1 MSADTK
7 YGGRAHPKRQNFRRR
22 KYIVDRRRQLA
33 TTARVAG
40 LVLVLLLALN
50 AVIAWQGYTVAN
62 QIATTNPNVAE
73 RLHAANY
80 RNAAILGGISLIIFS
95 MVVVRSIM
103 LTHRTFGAVVKIV
116 EIFERVS
123 DGELGIKLKL
133 RSDDSLK
140 ALEKSFNEMMM
151 VFHEKALEDRKSMEQ
166 LADEIE
172 VHGNPVDAEML
183 RRLAAARG
191 KSTK

>member
-1 MSADTK
+1 MATETK
-7 YGGRAHPKRQNFRRR
+7 YSGRVHPKRQNFRRR
-22 KYIVDRRRQLA
+22 KYLVDRRRQLA

-50 AVIAWQGYTVAN
+50 TVIAWQAYTVAN
-62 QIATTNPNVAE
+62 QIATTNPDVAE

-103 LTHRTFGAVVKIV
+103 LTHRTFGAVVKIAQS
-116 EIFERVS
+116 FESVA
-123 DGELGIKLKL
+123 DGELGVKLKL
-133 RSDDSLK
+133 RSQDSLK
-140 ALEKSFNEMMM
+140 ALEESFNEMMT
-151 VFHEKALEDRKSMEQ
+151 VFDAEALEDKKSMEQ

-172 VHGNPVDAEML
+172 AHGNPVDAEML
-183 RRLAAARG
+183 RRLAVARG
-191 KSTK
+191 KLAK